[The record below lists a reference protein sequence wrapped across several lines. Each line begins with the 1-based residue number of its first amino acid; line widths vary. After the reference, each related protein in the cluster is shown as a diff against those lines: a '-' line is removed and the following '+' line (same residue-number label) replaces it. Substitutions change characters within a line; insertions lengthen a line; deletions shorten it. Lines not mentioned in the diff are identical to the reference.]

1 MYDCHGTAPSA
12 CTVLIMSH
20 PSGVIYSPPYFL
32 NSQLSILNSQLS
44 ERVAQAE
51 GEEFGGVGVE
61 ADVEGGDGLAVFGRE
76 CLGGGVG
83 VDPVG
88 AVVADGAAGVAEGE
102 QVDVAID
109 AETVGEAVG
118 DHRHK
123 PHVQLAEGVG
133 GLEEDGA
140 GGAGVVLGL
149 LGVAPP
155 KAIDGGELQG
165 HGEGTEVETALP
177 HEESS
182 SSGHQGAVG

>member
-1 MYDCHGTAPSA
+1 M
-12 CTVLIMSH
+12 
-20 PSGVIYSPPYFL
+20 
-32 NSQLSILNSQLS
+32 
-44 ERVAQAE
+44 
-51 GEEFGGVGVE
+51 GVE

-102 QVDVAID
+102 EVDVAID

-155 KAIDGGELQG
+155 KAVDGVKLHG
-165 HGEGTEVETALP
+165 HGEGTEIETALP
-177 HEESS
+177 HEESCS
-182 SSGHQGAVG
+182 GGHQGAVGYLQGLPLFDIVIVVAVGVGVLLVGEEEGDTCLEGG